1 LRTKRGARA
10 LDRRIVR
17 RAESNPGST
26 RDAEE
31 IKVAH
36 KDLVREEFT
45 RQAGD
50 YAAAPMI
57 RDAEHIAMLIR
68 TVDPAPNARVLEVAT
83 GPGHV
88 ALAFAKVCREVVGV
102 DLTVAPLNIA
112 RRMRDERGITN
123 ARFELADA
131 DRLPFG
137 DGEFEVVVCRF
148 AVHHFDQPE
157 KVIGE
162 MARVCRVGG
171 TVVIE
176 DLISSED
183 PSRAAYYNEFE
194 RLRDTSHTRALALS
208 EMAQVLGRAHCEI
221 ARFTSHGMRNPVEP
235 WLRSAQ
241 TPPERAARTRAMIE
255 RDVTEDLSGARS
267 VKIKGELYFT
277 HRIAIVVTRKLASPR
292 N

>member
-1 LRTKRGARA
+1 M
-10 LDRRIVR
+10 
-17 RAESNPGST
+17 E
-26 RDAEE
+26 
-31 IKVAH
+31 H

-45 RQAGD
+45 RQAD
-50 YAAAPMI
+50 EYAAAPMI

-68 TVDPAPNARVLEVAT
+68 TVAPAADARVLEVAT

-102 DLTVAPLNIA
+102 DLTIAPLTIA

-123 ARFELADA
+123 AHFELGDA

-137 DGEFEVVVCRF
+137 DGEFDVVVCRF

-157 KVIGE
+157 KVIAE
-162 MARVCRVGG
+162 MARVCRPGG
-171 TVVIE
+171 TVAIE

-183 PSRAAYYNEFE
+183 PARAEYYNAFE
-194 RLRDTSHTRALALS
+194 RLRDTSHTRALPLS
-208 EMAQVLGRAHCEI
+208 EMVQMLSRVRCEI
-221 ARFTSHGMRNPVEP
+221 TRFTSHGMRNPVEP
-235 WLRSAQ
+235 WLRSGH

-267 VKIKGELYFT
+267 VKIGGELFFT
-277 HRIAIVVTRKLASPR
+277 HRIAMVVTRKLASPAQ
-292 N
+292 